1 MRTNLDAVK
10 ASFEYL
16 VSGAGDGYFK
26 ANPAV
31 RDLIGTDNA
40 WLGAHRGV
48 VTQGIGNALFE
59 ACDTAGL
66 ERVALP
72 AEFMAAGIVLMV
84 RPVNWLLACHWVGAL
99 HSQAALANAEEA
111 NFDPVAPQQL
121 FALCCSVGSY
131 FKSGGF
137 EGRWRSRFES
147 RIDEVSEKSVSKK
160 KKV

>member
-1 MRTNLDAVK
+1 MRTNLEAVK

-31 RDLIGTDNA
+31 RDLIAADSA

-48 VTQGIGNALFE
+48 VSQGIGNALFE

-84 RPVNWLLACHWVGAL
+84 KPVNWLLAAHWVGAL
-99 HSQAALANAEEA
+99 HAQAALANAEEA
-111 NFDPVAPQQL
+111 NFDPVEPQQL
-121 FALCCSVGSY
+121 FALCCSVGDY
-131 FKSGGF
+131 FKKG
-137 EGRWRSRFES
+137 RFES
-147 RIDEVSEKSVSKK
+147 RWRARFEARVDEVTEKDLKK
-160 KKV
+160 KGK